1 MISNRCSESPIMAIY
16 TLSAHQESS
25 FWDAFHPKCH
35 SYCCLRRKQMM
46 NRKRKRRQLRSCDLF
61 FFRRHPSAIS
71 PGPVSRLKYG
81 DGMFQVVLQ
90 CNCYILARTKQWK
103 SIASQEIS
111 ESESRILVHR
121 SALDDLSILVFKDF
135 HPTSNSATLI

>member
-1 MISNRCSESPIMAIY
+1 
-16 TLSAHQESS
+16 
-25 FWDAFHPKCH
+25 
-35 SYCCLRRKQMM
+35 MM

-135 HPTSNSATLI
+135 HPIPLLMVLHSSKRQEMQTIYSQICVWHLMLNFHIKADYN